1 MVTSVPREE
10 GECMTKSVDYL
21 LVTATVGAVAMVM
34 GSMSWTGVVKLVATF
49 TYIAEVLQVKP

>member
-1 MVTSVPREE
+1 
-10 GECMTKSVDYL
+10 MTKSVDYL